1 MNISFIENLTNDM
14 CRVLK
19 EHNYPYDKSAVRK
32 IVSKSLAA
40 KQGLIDIFS
49 KNPCWNESQ
58 LCIHFE
64 HDYDRKIKPEEYR
77 SFLNWLWAASDD
89 RFKPEGIP
97 TMDSIHTWE
106 DPVDVRMGY
115 YNIYDE
121 LVNLPAETT
130 LPEFEPEE
138 ELNYWYR
145 DRQAKYKTA
154 LERINK
160 LDEKWNFR
168 PGMKLNR
175 IVNKICVKYGWD
187 KLVGYDRRYAF
198 FSDSMT
204 PLKVKR
210 QTTISV
216 NPIDFLLMSHGN
228 SWKSCHWIGWDESEA
243 GCYSSGTVSYMLG
256 EDSFIVSA
264 IDENASGERLA
275 EEPKILRQVFGYHD
289 YQLLQSRLYP
299 QDCDSGAKELYDN
312 IRGMVEEV
320 IAQALDEPNR
330 WTKDAMNVNSDGT
343 AYQDWNC
350 MSVCSMHT
358 LLNHVEDTKEPI
370 MMSREPICVQC
381 GCEHGYEESI
391 LCDDCQGHYCADCG
405 CHIDLSDEDSYVTN
419 DDGDYYC
426 TECRVYC
433 AKCGAV
439 ERRDYSVWISDIGER
454 WCDWCAS
461 KYATVCNECGHYLSE
476 AYTHDHE
483 GNVLCEDCFDSYYD
497 ECYECGA
504 VYRVEEMEDI
514 EGWRHCPE
522 CAEKK
527 KNEEES
533 A

>member
-14 CRVLK
+14 CRVLR
-19 EHNYPYDKSAVRK
+19 EHNYSHDKTAVRK

-40 KQGLIDIFS
+40 KEELIDIFR
-49 KNPCWNESQ
+49 KNPYWNEEQ

-64 HDYDRKIKPEEYR
+64 HDYDRKIQPEAYR
-77 SFLNWLWAASDD
+77 IFLNWLWAASEE
-89 RFKPEGIP
+89 RNRAEGIP
-97 TMDSIHTWE
+97 TMDSVHTE
-106 DPVDVRMGY
+106 EANRGIFGEY

-121 LVNLPAETT
+121 LVELPAETI
-130 LPEFEPEE
+130 LPEFEEE
-138 ELNYWYR
+138 ENLNYWGR
-145 DRQAKYKTA
+145 DRQKKYQNA
-154 LERINK
+154 LARINQ

-175 IVNKICVKYGWD
+175 VVNKICVKYGWD
-187 KLVGYDRRYAF
+187 KLVGYDRKYAT

-312 IRGMVEEV
+312 IRGMVEEI
-320 IAQALDEPNR
+320 IAQAIDEPNR
-330 WTKDAMNVNSDGT
+330 WTKDAMNVQSDGT

-350 MSVCSMHT
+350 MNVCSMHT
-358 LLNHVEDTKEPI
+358 LLNHKDDVKEPI
-370 MMSREPICVQC
+370 MMSREPICVKC
-381 GCEHGYEESI
+381 GCEHGNEESI

-405 CHIDLSDEDSYVTN
+405 CSIDLRYEDSYVTN
-419 DDGDYYC
+419 GEEYYC
-426 TECRVYC
+426 TDCRVYC
-433 AKCGAV
+433 DKCGGV
-439 ERRDYSVWISDIGER
+439 ERRDYSVWISDIEER
-454 WCDWCAS
+454 WCDWCAGR
-461 KYATVCNECGHYLSE
+461 YAVQCVNCGEYVSE
-476 AYTHDHE
+476 AYDHDANGNPICE
-483 GNVLCEDCFDSYYD
+483 GCYDSEYARCEECD
-497 ECYECGA
+497 ELYLVG
-504 VYRVEEMEDI
+504 EMENI
-514 EGWRHCPE
+514 NNRWYCGQ
-522 CAEKK
+522 CAE
-527 KNEEES
+527 EIREREGET